1 MSGKVEKLA
10 AVLEAELSLA
20 RRLLD
25 LAKDARAAAVAADPE
40 LLIQIVGEQEESAAR
55 LEAAEAERAALA
67 AELAAELGLPG
78 SGPVRLSAIAEQV
91 PGEPAARLRRL
102 GSRLRAC
109 AVDLRE
115 ANARSREILEA
126 ALAHVDEFFALL
138 AEAGRKPA
146 AYGSGKARPGA
157 AVAAAI
163 MDRQA

>member
-91 PGEPAARLRRL
+91 AGEPAARLRRL
-102 GSRLRAC
+102 GSRLKSC
-109 AVDLRE
+109 ALDLRE
-115 ANARSREILEA
+115 AQARSRQILEA

-138 AEAGRKPA
+138 VEARAKPA
-146 AYGSGKARPGA
+146 AYGSGGARQGA
-157 AVAAAI
+157 AVAAI